1 MKSFISRAAAA
12 ASAAFRRWIFAS
24 SPPSATQRALFFHAL
39 MTYQFSRLTGPIER
53 AEMLVNNTHEYYIFR
68 WPAACFLVLIGGA
81 QNLKLVQHVSHFLW
95 FVCACASTVLAGSDW
110 LGKPERTGFVVR
122 AVHIVERLS
131 TALLAC
137 CFILLH
143 GVQSTLV
150 DYQHQYYSVLYSL
163 IALAQPID
171 SITDKLI
178 LTCLAQTYF
187 SGGLAKL
194 LGAGPRWFDG
204 SHLCYL
210 IKERAHWFYLLLRPE
225 TFPRLNSAL
234 YLIASWGAVLW
245 ELSMAPMLVWID
257 RLGVRCV
264 FIGSAIGFH
273 VAARLL
279 LGASFNAQVGTFL
292 LVLPKPPPRP
302 RTPMHGGEYSPMAIH
317 SGEYGAV
324 HAAPSDRESDREEDL
339 MQDLVQ
345 ERRTERECAD
355 EQRRGGMRVMG
366 SVLLVLLGVSVCRV
380 ECWPFTFVPMYSGNY
395 ETVSRWV
402 RFRLRVAHVLIDTSV
417 KTTKKGLAHP
427 VVAAVVASHRRM
439 GVPQASS
446 CLYTKAHRP
455 VKAHAQLSHCLG
467 VPDEPYFNRVLRP
480 LGFAFLVRAHQRCYS
495 SEATCSFAERAVT
508 KEWHPGAG
516 LPWESWRSVLP
527 AGALRGQHPSDE
539 PDMLMQRF
547 ADFLAR
553 RMRLDAFCLGPLQL
567 IVSFAS
573 SGHATQHVLAA
584 QRADPRA
591 VPCGSG
597 IAPNVSLAWEEGW
610 SHRASAATV
619 ARVPSPATGPDMRP
633 RGAMSRPWSRMMA
646 KNASEAVHAFVERVH
661 LAPSPWLS
669 SAGAHVATD
678 TKTFAL
684 LLMAAFTL
692 VSLGVS
698 VAYLKWR
705 SRWTLDE

>member
-1 MKSFISRAAAA
+1 
-12 ASAAFRRWIFAS
+12 
-24 SPPSATQRALFFHAL
+24 
-39 MTYQFSRLTGPIER
+39 
-53 AEMLVNNTHEYYIFR
+53 
-68 WPAACFLVLIGGA
+68 
-81 QNLKLVQHVSHFLW
+81 
-95 FVCACASTVLAGSDW
+95 
-110 LGKPERTGFVVR
+110 
-122 AVHIVERLS
+122 
-131 TALLAC
+131 
-137 CFILLH
+137 
-143 GVQSTLV
+143 
-150 DYQHQYYSVLYSL
+150 
-163 IALAQPID
+163 
-171 SITDKLI
+171 
-178 LTCLAQTYF
+178 
-187 SGGLAKL
+187 
-194 LGAGPRWFDG
+194 
-204 SHLCYL
+204 
-210 IKERAHWFYLLLRPE
+210 
-225 TFPRLNSAL
+225 
-234 YLIASWGAVLW
+234 
-245 ELSMAPMLVWID
+245 
-257 RLGVRCV
+257 
-264 FIGSAIGFH
+264 
-273 VAARLL
+273 
-279 LGASFNAQVGTFL
+279 
-292 LVLPKPPPRP
+292 
-302 RTPMHGGEYSPMAIH
+302 
-317 SGEYGAV
+317 
-324 HAAPSDRESDREEDL
+324 
-339 MQDLVQ
+339 
-345 ERRTERECAD
+345 
-355 EQRRGGMRVMG
+355 
-366 SVLLVLLGVSVCRV
+366 
-380 ECWPFTFVPMYSGNY
+380 
-395 ETVSRWV
+395 
-402 RFRLRVAHVLIDTSV
+402 
-417 KTTKKGLAHP
+417 
-427 VVAAVVASHRRM
+427 M

-480 LGFAFLVRAHQRCYS
+480 LGFAYLVRAHQRCYS
-495 SEATCSFAERAVT
+495 SEATCSSAERAVT

-573 SGHATQHVLAA
+573 SGHAMQHVLAA